1 MTRNFFIL
9 ILILFNTVRLDSQET
24 YEVLLKARALID
36 NGRAGESSS
45 ILSAAMSSSQD
56 SRLFVM
62 HGDANL
68 ITGNTQVA
76 IADYQAANKLVPSS
90 GDYGLARAYALRRD
104 VKSSLFH
111 LERNISSS
119 FKKSEKEIMLDQAF
133 SAIENT
139 PEWRLFWKTERY
151 SVPEQKLSEI
161 EYNIS
166 KGKREEAVLIL
177 KELTASYPN
186 NNNTLYAKALLD
198 YSMQKYP
205 ESVTQLS
212 ELLSKE
218 NNNPVFL
225 LLLADV
231 QMGSGNMPGASA
243 TYTRLAEI
251 EYPDAAIYL
260 KRAGCYRKT
269 QEYDKASKDLE
280 KYLSLYPGNKEAIS
294 LSGKIESERGDN
306 LKAIEFYSRNIKLH
320 PDDPQS
326 YIDRANSY
334 FVSRT
339 WDSAI
344 RDYSMALDIRP
355 GDPDVWLNKG
365 IALLSSGKTDDACFD
380 FRKALELGNKKATS
394 YISRN
399 CIK

>member
-1 MTRNFFIL
+1 MTRNLFIL
-9 ILILFNTVRLDSQET
+9 IFVLFITGRLNSQSN

-36 NGRAGESSS
+36 NGQAGEASS
-45 ILSAAMSSSQD
+45 ILSAAISKSQD
-56 SRLFVM
+56 NRLYVM

-68 ITGNTQVA
+68 IAGNTQLA
-76 IADYQAANKLVPSS
+76 ISDYQSANKLAASS
-90 GDYGLARAYALRRD
+90 GDYGLARAYAQRRD
-104 VKSSLFH
+104 VKNSLFY

-119 FKKSEKEIMLDQAF
+119 FRKSEKEIMLDQAF
-133 SAIENT
+133 SAVENT

-161 EYNIS
+161 EFSIS
-166 KGKREEAVLIL
+166 AGKREEAALLL
-177 KELTASYPN
+177 KELTTSYPN
-186 NNNTLYAKALLD
+186 DKNTLYAKALLD
-198 YSMQKYP
+198 YSIQKYT

-212 ELLSKE
+212 ELLNTDK
-218 NNNPVFL
+218 NNPAYI
-225 LLLADV
+225 LLLATV
-231 QMGSGNMPGASA
+231 QMSSGNMPGASA
-243 TYTRLAEI
+243 TYTRLVEM
-251 EYPDAAIYL
+251 EYPDASLFL

-269 QEYDKASKDLE
+269 QELDKAVRDLE
-280 KYLSLYPGNKEAIS
+280 KYLSLYPENKEAIS

-306 LKAIEFYSRNIKLH
+306 LKAIELYSRNIELH

-334 FVSRT
+334 FISRT
-339 WDSAI
+339 WDSAV
-344 RDYSMALDIRP
+344 RDYSMALDIKP
-355 GDPDVWLNKG
+355 GDPEVWLNKG
-365 IALLSSGKTDDACFD
+365 IALLNSGKAEDACFD